1 MLFRSDAPPKF
12 VLAVALSLS
21 NVGAI
26 CTPLLFAEVDRGLAA
41 MDDSFDHI
49 NSSVESKPAN
59 IKTSN
64 HF

>member
-1 MLFRSDAPPKF
+1 MILVTEAPSKF

-26 CTPLLFAEVDRGLAA
+26 RTPLLFAEVDRGLAA

-49 NSSVESKPAN
+49 NSSVESNPA
-59 IKTSN
+59 IPQ
-64 HF
+64 